1 MHLSKTERIY
11 KKKLFRYIKVKKKS
25 KQKELTAIITKTEL
39 YKRGG
44 FKQVYSAT
52 KYGIVKLSNAI
63 IRITNAVRSATKSL
77 YNFVHLLNTIRN
89 QNIKN
94 EVKTV

>member
-1 MHLSKTERIY
+1 MHLSKSERIY

-25 KQKELTAIITKTEL
+25 KQKELTKIIAKTEL

-52 KYGIVKLSNAI
+52 KYGMVRLSKALI
-63 IRITNAVRSATKSL
+63 HITNAVRSATKSL
-77 YNFVHLLNTIRN
+77 CNLVNSLNLIRK
-89 QNIKN
+89 QNINNK
-94 EVKTV
+94 EE

>member
-25 KQKELTAIITKTEL
+25 KQKELTSIIEKTEL

-63 IRITNAVRSATKSL
+63 IHITNTVRSATKALCNLVNSL
-77 YNFVHLLNTIRN
+77 NLIRN
-89 QNIKN
+89 KNIKN
-94 EVKTV
+94 EAEMV

>member
-1 MHLSKTERIY
+1 MHLSKSERIY

-25 KQKELTAIITKTEL
+25 TQKELTAIIVKTKL
-39 YKRGG
+39 YKCGG

-63 IRITNAVRSATKSL
+63 IHITNTVRSATKALCNLVNSL
-77 YNFVHLLNTIRN
+77 NLIRS

-94 EVKTV
+94 EVKTI